1 MWREFFLH
9 FCLSSFSC
17 ERPWLLW
24 SFYVYSWVWENAI
37 CWLLVGHREH
47 FAKFRETNHRLGEKR
62 GFLIFSTAHNV
73 PNMGRGREKIPTQN
87 LLFAPPFMGTL
98 KVEENSTVRK
108 LHRHRSPEFCAAR
121 KKHPRIAWVDCSRG
135 LRNHKSPKT
144 THVPHNDENYYV
156 DMSNL
161 NKCGVDLS
169 IDRLTDGLMAW
180 WSDKNK
186 LFVAICPP
194 VDYLGQPVISSNSH
208 ILVLEKAKKAPS
220 FVLRPLPRN

>member
-1 MWREFFLH
+1 MCFRNNNNRRVIYSLRIRQLVACEESFFCIFVFLL
-9 FCLSSFSC
+9 FPVNVLDSFDPSTYILGYGKTPFVGC
-17 ERPWLLW
+17 W
-24 SFYVYSWVWENAI
+24 SATENI
-37 CWLLVGHREH
+37 SLNLEKQTTDS
-47 FAKFRETNHRLGEKR
+47 AKKGV
-62 GFLIFSTAHNV
+62 FLFFSTAHNF

-169 IDRLTDGLMAW
+169 IDRLTDGLMA
-180 WSDKNK
+180 
-186 LFVAICPP
+186 
-194 VDYLGQPVISSNSH
+194 
-208 ILVLEKAKKAPS
+208 
-220 FVLRPLPRN
+220 